1 MRFFIFS
8 FTHPSTSDIYTLSLH
23 DALPIYPSQRI
34 NSLRHDLEAATET
47 IKFSP
52 IEPLGNMCII
62 GKNQLTELIKSYN
75 CIHPFDYSLLDGD
88 GYILTVKDERTL
100 HYLEHQNLI
109 SNELVFTPPNYVAH
123 LTAKSKYGR
132 MGLSFLNAAK
142 VHSGYVGRLALELVN
157 LSNERQP
164 ITIRRGDPLMHI
176 EFVKR
181 EGEASPYNGNY
192 MFQFMSEEEISDYV
206 GILTRDFKTVFHK
219 DDLLKA
225 AKQRVAVAPSA

>member
-1 MRFFIFS
+1 
-8 FTHPSTSDIYTLSLH
+8 
-23 DALPIYPSQRI
+23 
-34 NSLRHDLEAATET
+34 
-47 IKFSP
+47 
-52 IEPLGNMCII
+52 MCII

-109 SNELVFTPPNYVAH
+109 SHEVVFTPPNYVAH

>member
-1 MRFFIFS
+1 
-8 FTHPSTSDIYTLSLH
+8 
-23 DALPIYPSQRI
+23 
-34 NSLRHDLEAATET
+34 LRHCLGAATET

-52 IEPLGNMCII
+52 IEPTGNMCII

-88 GYILTVKDERTL
+88 GYILTVKDEV
-100 HYLEHQNLI
+100 
-109 SNELVFTPPNYVAH
+109 VFTPPNYVAH

-206 GILTRDFKTVFHK
+206 GILTREFKTVFRK
-219 DDLLKA
+219 DDLLRA
-225 AKQRVAVAPSA
+225 AKERVALAPSA